1 MPAIKERRL
10 SAKARRA
17 GKRYR
22 AARIHQQELIDDE
35 LHPEPSPYE
44 HTKDIPIGRRSE
56 FLPSACHEAS
66 TVEVS
71 PTRRPGLV
79 VVRRG
84 RWAHARGEG
93 RTVLSKP
100 NGHQKPAKTFPTP
113 EFAFTPLPRATAMRT
128 RMGRASQN
136 GWLEEFSVRRF
147 AVGCAVGSAAASV
160 VLLLVQTLVG

>member
-10 SAKARRA
+10 SAKARRVE
-17 GKRYR
+17 KRHR
-22 AARIHQQELIDDE
+22 AAQIHQQELIDDE
-35 LHPEPSPYE
+35 LHPKPSPYE
-44 HTKDIPIGRRSE
+44 HTKDIPIGNRSE
-56 FLPSACHEAS
+56 FLPSACYETP

-79 VVRRG
+79 VVRKELS
-84 RWAHARGEG
+84 AHARGEG

-100 NGHQKPAKTFPTP
+100 NGRQKPAKNFPTP
-113 EFAFTPLPRATAMRT
+113 EFAFTPLPRAPTGRS
-128 RMGRASQN
+128 RLSRASQN

-147 AVGCAVGSAAASV
+147 AVGCAVGSAAASG